1 VGWLLASGSST
12 DPGEGPEVL
21 IRFPPAESRANFQ
34 PGSAAKRV
42 VYTLAAPLPVAP
54 ATLTMSEP
62 PRRDGRCRCQPGPYR
77 GGRSGAARP
86 RSTRRRLCREPV
98 VAAPRLFGRG
108 RRDGRRGLP
117 FRRRDRLC
125 ARIRWQPDPQIQ
137 QIIPAGHE
145 CCRLG
150 APKRSA
156 LPPTPASTRRSK
168 PLSMTTSICRNS
180 SSSGPAEADRWP
192 RLSYALPTET
202 SEPEAPRMNR
212 RRFEFNA
219 DLGDRVPL
227 HVAHDQFHRAEAR
240 SVSNRGCP
248 A

>member
-1 VGWLLASGSST
+1 MEKILL
-12 DPGEGPEVL
+12 
-21 IRFPPAESRANFQ
+21 PPAVRLKNEKRPFPLRTKKVSAQPKQPLDSKAPYKFESLQRGVHCEPAQLGKIAFLMETPAGSLSRAGRCSSPAFRSR
-34 PGSAAKRV
+34 SARW
-42 VYTLAAPLPVAP
+42 
-54 ATLTMSEP
+54 P
-62 PRRDGRCRCQPGPYR
+62 PRSAVP
-77 GGRSGAARP
+77 AARP
-86 RSTRRRLCREPV
+86 PVRAHPVATRSADPADHFRRATSAASSVRRSARLCR
-98 VAAPRLFGRG
+98 RHRH
-108 RRDGRRGLP
+108 RRGGP
-117 FRRRDRLC
+117 
-125 ARIRWQPDPQIQ
+125 
-137 QIIPAGHE
+137 
-145 CCRLG
+145 
-150 APKRSA
+150 S
-156 LPPTPASTRRSK
+156 
-168 PLSMTTSICRNS
+168 PLSMTTPICRNS